1 MISGFLASILIEQ
14 FFERIFSVKKQTS
27 KKFSIKAPSIWKT
40 HLHLCLVLVEIY
52 LQWSKWLGPKWTT
65 KQNVLLKCYYTH
77 THTLLNYKWCER
89 KLVSQKW
96 KQIKQ
101 VWTHFQ
107 SPKVAINV
115 YLSLS
120 KWWFSLNSQE
130 CQDSRNSRRRNLKLF
145 LFFLLS
151 ISSFFKKKIF
161 CQSLE

>member
-1 MISGFLASILIEQ
+1 MYHFFPSKNIIFLRRNLERLKSSRRLQSCVATLPPPRPKMIHHNNKAKCASKML
-14 FFERIFSVKKQTS
+14 
-27 KKFSIKAPSIWKT
+27 
-40 HLHLCLVLVEIY
+40 
-52 LQWSKWLGPKWTT
+52 
-65 KQNVLLKCYYTH
+65 
-77 THTLLNYKWCER
+77 HTLNKWCER